1 MRTHIQCVGMQVHTY
16 VLMHVVYM
24 KGVRCCMK
32 CTYVYTIW
40 CKIAAFFGD
49 FQELVKWVVANHH
62 TIVIIGAKF
71 ILGTCRYWHVS
82 LAD

>member
-1 MRTHIQCVGMQVHTY
+1 MRTHMQCVCMQVHTY
-16 VLMHVVYM
+16 VLMHVVYV

-40 CKIAAFFGD
+40 CKIAASFGD
-49 FQELVKWVVANHH
+49 FQELVKLVVAI
-62 TIVIIGAKF
+62 IVIIGAKF
-71 ILGTCRYWHVS
+71 ILGTCQYWHGL